1 MKLKTLIAA
10 ALAASL
16 ALGTA
21 TTALAE
27 STPAP
32 VAASAEET
40 YKDIEATFGFVPE
53 FLKLYPKASVSGAW
67 YAMKNFEF
75 ADTALDGKTKALISV
90 AVASQIPCQYC
101 IWMDSKTAIDMGAT
115 EEQVREAV
123 TMAAMTRHWSAV
135 LNGYQIDFDTFKKEF
150 GGE

>member
-1 MKLKTLIAA
+1 MKMKTLIAT

-16 ALGTA
+16 TLGLATA
-21 TTALAE
+21 TLAE
-27 STPAP
+27 SAP
-32 VAASAEET
+32 VAASAEEA

-67 YAMKNFEF
+67 YAMKNFEL
-75 ADTALDGKTKALISV
+75 ADTALDAKTKALISV

-101 IWMDSKTAIDMGAT
+101 IWLDSKTATDLGAT
-115 EEQVREAV
+115 DEQVREAV

-135 LNGYQIDFDTFKKEF
+135 LNGYQIDMDAFKKEF
-150 GGE
+150 SGE